1 MGMAAFSFSTSF
13 VAVATFDGCVRQGER
28 LCSLMKAMP
37 AINYLLQMCVCERV
51 RVCKWRGKRFF
62 RMDETNVWL

>member
-1 MGMAAFSFSTSF
+1 MGMAALSFSTSF

-37 AINYLLQMCVCERV
+37 AINYLLQMCV
-51 RVCKWRGKRFF
+51 
-62 RMDETNVWL
+62 